1 MFGESPI
8 KRDLCNKMG
17 VKHETPIS
25 PLSCVVLR
33 NCYPSATSYVGYFRI
48 GNYCS
53 RIRRCLC
60 RNIFEKCGDRC
71 NIERG
76 ARFGLGDKIVIG
88 DNSGMGINSNI
99 PNGTIIGT
107 NVLMGPNCTIIRG
120 THVFNRTDIPIID
133 QGSVTLPPLII
144 CNDVWIGHS
153 CLILPKCQKIGTGA
167 IIGAGSVVTTDVPDY
182 TIVGGVPARVV
193 KKR

>member
-1 MFGESPI
+1 M
-8 KRDLCNKMG
+8 KLRYL
-17 VKHETPIS
+17 
-25 PLSCVVLR
+25 LSLAL
-33 NCYPSATSYVGYFRI
+33 YYGIAIHLPASYVGYFRI

-88 DNSGMGINSNI
+88 DNSGMGI
-99 PNGTIIGT
+99 
-107 NVLMGPNCTIIRG
+107 
-120 THVFNRTDIPIID
+120 NRTDIPIID